1 MDLNRTIVLNNK
13 SYCEPIKQYRE
24 ISTKNP
30 ITLSGLWVLWED
42 VNCKANLSSTH
53 LLDSRRWLGTSVLFL
68 GSSTRLFRR
77 RGDMLVK
84 GSSTLFSS
92 LLGVFT
98 TAILSWKTSLLFR
111 AKGHFLGKKKTEA
124 AWESTHIFFFFPQS
138 LTNVPLWLHDL
149 LWTRPSL
156 PPYLSCY
163 SVPTLGCPINLVSHI
178 MTQ

>member
-30 ITLSGLWVLWED
+30 IILSGLWVLWED

-84 GSSTLFSS
+84 GSSALFSS

-111 AKGHFLGKKKTEA
+111 AKGHFLGKKKQRQYEKAHTY
-124 AWESTHIFFFFPQS
+124 FFFSVFDKCTSVTAWFTVNQTLS
-138 LTNVPLWLHDL
+138 T
-149 LWTRPSL
+149 SL
-156 PPYLSCY
+156 PL
-163 SVPTLGCPINLVSHI
+163 LLLRSHTG
-178 MTQ
+178 MSY